1 MKKALMAGL
10 AGTLLM
16 LPSCAKVEITHKV
29 EPIHLTVDINI
40 RVDRQ
45 LDNFFAFEQQQG
57 NKAQTQPASD
67 GKTNAAE
74 TATTKGAAR

>member
-1 MKKALMAGL
+1 MAGL

-16 LPSCAKVEITHKV
+16 LPSCAKLEVTHKV

-45 LDNFFAFEQQQG
+45 LDNFFAFEQQG

-67 GKTNAAE
+67 GKTNATE
-74 TATTKGAAR
+74 NATTKGAAL